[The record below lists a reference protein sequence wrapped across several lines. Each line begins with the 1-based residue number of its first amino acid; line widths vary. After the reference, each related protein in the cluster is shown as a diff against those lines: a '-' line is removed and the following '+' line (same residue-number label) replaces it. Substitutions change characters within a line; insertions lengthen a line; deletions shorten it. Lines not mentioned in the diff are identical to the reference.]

1 MVIKEQIMLTAFDL
15 FSEHGIKNVS
25 MDDIAHNASISKRTL
40 YELFEDKETL
50 LTECINLSYT
60 KMRLSMKRL
69 ESEPITAL
77 EVALLFYEELMR
89 RPRWFNRKF
98 YDDLKRYPKALQKTE
113 EEKSRFLKKCIKLLS
128 RGAKEGVFQPN
139 INFEIVALL
148 AKEQAKM
155 IRPSKA
161 LSNHS
166 VSEVFNTILY
176 TFLRGISTEK
186 GIAILDHYLDIKHKF
201 EQGTVAEYD
210 LIRANVTVKNS
221 EPNMLQAENAL
232 VLAKWQLKAL
242 LGMDLD
248 INIECEG
255 QLTDFEK
262 DLFGDF
268 LSTDTTLANNTDLKQ
283 MDLQAKQLEKTL
295 TMQKFDYLPTLS
307 LTGLYQWTA
316 MNNDF
321 KFKDYMWN
329 PYSMVGVSLSIPIF
343 SGGSKFY
350 KIKQTRNSIE
360 QLSLQREDTQRNLQ
374 LAIKQYIDNMNTC
387 VKRFDASQKGV
398 EQAERGY
405 MISQKRYDT
414 GAGTLLEMNDS
425 ELALT
430 QAKLN
435 FNQAI
440 YDYMVAKADLEKVL
454 GQQEF

>member
-176 TFLRGISTEK
+176 TFLRGISTKK
-186 GIAILDHYLDIKHKF
+186 GIAILDRYL
-201 EQGTVAEYD
+201 
-210 LIRANVTVKNS
+210 
-221 EPNMLQAENAL
+221 
-232 VLAKWQLKAL
+232 LKY
-242 LGMDLD
+242 
-248 INIECEG
+248 
-255 QLTDFEK
+255 
-262 DLFGDF
+262 
-268 LSTDTTLANNTDLKQ
+268 KQ
-283 MDLQAKQLEKTL
+283 KQL
-295 TMQKFDYLPTLS
+295 D
-307 LTGLYQWTA
+307 
-316 MNNDF
+316 
-321 KFKDYMWN
+321 
-329 PYSMVGVSLSIPIF
+329 
-343 SGGSKFY
+343 
-350 KIKQTRNSIE
+350 
-360 QLSLQREDTQRNLQ
+360 
-374 LAIKQYIDNMNTC
+374 
-387 VKRFDASQKGV
+387 
-398 EQAERGY
+398 
-405 MISQKRYDT
+405 
-414 GAGTLLEMNDS
+414 
-425 ELALT
+425 
-430 QAKLN
+430 
-435 FNQAI
+435 
-440 YDYMVAKADLEKVL
+440 
-454 GQQEF
+454 

>member
-89 RPRWFNRKF
+89 RPRWF
-98 YDDLKRYPKALQKTE
+98 KALQKTE

-186 GIAILDHYLDIKHKF
+186 GIAILDRYL
-201 EQGTVAEYD
+201 
-210 LIRANVTVKNS
+210 
-221 EPNMLQAENAL
+221 
-232 VLAKWQLKAL
+232 LKY
-242 LGMDLD
+242 
-248 INIECEG
+248 
-255 QLTDFEK
+255 
-262 DLFGDF
+262 
-268 LSTDTTLANNTDLKQ
+268 KQ
-283 MDLQAKQLEKTL
+283 KQL
-295 TMQKFDYLPTLS
+295 D
-307 LTGLYQWTA
+307 
-316 MNNDF
+316 
-321 KFKDYMWN
+321 
-329 PYSMVGVSLSIPIF
+329 
-343 SGGSKFY
+343 
-350 KIKQTRNSIE
+350 
-360 QLSLQREDTQRNLQ
+360 
-374 LAIKQYIDNMNTC
+374 
-387 VKRFDASQKGV
+387 
-398 EQAERGY
+398 
-405 MISQKRYDT
+405 
-414 GAGTLLEMNDS
+414 
-425 ELALT
+425 
-430 QAKLN
+430 
-435 FNQAI
+435 
-440 YDYMVAKADLEKVL
+440 
-454 GQQEF
+454 

>member
-148 AKEQAKM
+148 AKEQA
-155 IRPSKA
+155 
-161 LSNHS
+161 NHS

-186 GIAILDHYLDIKHKF
+186 GIAILDRYL
-201 EQGTVAEYD
+201 
-210 LIRANVTVKNS
+210 
-221 EPNMLQAENAL
+221 
-232 VLAKWQLKAL
+232 LKY
-242 LGMDLD
+242 
-248 INIECEG
+248 
-255 QLTDFEK
+255 
-262 DLFGDF
+262 
-268 LSTDTTLANNTDLKQ
+268 KQ
-283 MDLQAKQLEKTL
+283 KQL
-295 TMQKFDYLPTLS
+295 D
-307 LTGLYQWTA
+307 
-316 MNNDF
+316 
-321 KFKDYMWN
+321 
-329 PYSMVGVSLSIPIF
+329 
-343 SGGSKFY
+343 
-350 KIKQTRNSIE
+350 
-360 QLSLQREDTQRNLQ
+360 
-374 LAIKQYIDNMNTC
+374 
-387 VKRFDASQKGV
+387 
-398 EQAERGY
+398 
-405 MISQKRYDT
+405 
-414 GAGTLLEMNDS
+414 
-425 ELALT
+425 
-430 QAKLN
+430 
-435 FNQAI
+435 
-440 YDYMVAKADLEKVL
+440 
-454 GQQEF
+454 

>member
-60 KMRLSMKRL
+60 KMRLMK
-69 ESEPITAL
+69 
-77 EVALLFYEELMR
+77 

-186 GIAILDHYLDIKHKF
+186 GIAILDRYL
-201 EQGTVAEYD
+201 
-210 LIRANVTVKNS
+210 
-221 EPNMLQAENAL
+221 
-232 VLAKWQLKAL
+232 LKYT
-242 LGMDLD
+242 
-248 INIECEG
+248 
-255 QLTDFEK
+255 Q
-262 DLFGDF
+262 
-268 LSTDTTLANNTDLKQ
+268 
-283 MDLQAKQLEKTL
+283 KQL
-295 TMQKFDYLPTLS
+295 D
-307 LTGLYQWTA
+307 
-316 MNNDF
+316 
-321 KFKDYMWN
+321 
-329 PYSMVGVSLSIPIF
+329 
-343 SGGSKFY
+343 
-350 KIKQTRNSIE
+350 
-360 QLSLQREDTQRNLQ
+360 
-374 LAIKQYIDNMNTC
+374 
-387 VKRFDASQKGV
+387 
-398 EQAERGY
+398 
-405 MISQKRYDT
+405 
-414 GAGTLLEMNDS
+414 
-425 ELALT
+425 
-430 QAKLN
+430 
-435 FNQAI
+435 
-440 YDYMVAKADLEKVL
+440 
-454 GQQEF
+454 